1 MALLPPAD
9 RENRLMQNEEV
20 VEDEYNALVGLI
32 NKKFQ
37 SCKDSRNDDENR
49 WLQAYHNYRGRYYK
63 DVQFY
68 ST

>member
-32 NKKFQ
+32 NKKFDP
-37 SCKDSRNDDENR
+37 SCIGTLFN
-49 WLQAYHNYRGRYYK
+49 LIITIAHN
-63 DVQFY
+63 F
-68 ST
+68 